1 MREGL
6 MREDGFLSESL
17 QHPRRSLGNRYRSQ
31 AEKFL
36 RIMKGND
43 KNLSWAEQS
52 AKQSVLYDFTNEEN
66 WEVLIKI
73 KVLMRDSEGARAVLA
88 DLFSVLGR
96 DPDLMEQLA
105 DRDII
110 DSCEGLLHA
119 AFSNDPLDPDNWWDK
134 ISREPDGMDSFS
146 ERLKG
151 LDVSDQRANIL
162 FSRRLE
168 RVRRGGFE
176 DLFLE
181 LTRILLSQR
190 PINHEAWEELGMMY
204 ERRGQH
210 DEAWLCYDQAKSV
223 FPDSTAIERF
233 KSRMESIVGG
243 GEGGPWIAPSISD
256 RAAFLDKLGNLTK
269 TDQYAE
275 IGEIFEDDERDPF
288 SKIERLRADGK
299 TTEAF
304 FLARRMVAEGADGAA
319 EKVSE
324 ILQDLEG

>member
-1 MREGL
+1 MRE
-6 MREDGFLSESL
+6 EGFLSEAL

-36 RIMKGND
+36 RIIEDNE
-43 KNLSWAEQS
+43 KNLFWAEQS

-66 WEVLIKI
+66 WGILIKI
-73 KVLMRDSEGARAVLA
+73 KVLMNDSEGARAGLA

-96 DPDLMEQLA
+96 DPALMEQLA

-110 DSCEGLLHA
+110 DSCEGMLDA
-119 AFSNDPLDPDNWWDK
+119 AFSNDPLDPDKWWERIGK
-134 ISREPDGMDSFS
+134 RRGGMESFS

-168 RVRRGGFE
+168 RVRRGGLE
-176 DLFLE
+176 EEFLE

-204 ERRGQH
+204 ERRSQY

-223 FPDSTAIERF
+223 FPESMAIERF
-233 KSRMESIVGG
+233 KSRMESIVDGG
-243 GEGGPWIAPSISD
+243 VGGSWRAPSITD
-256 RAAFLDKLGNLTK
+256 RAAFLDKLGNLSK
-269 TDQYAE
+269 THQFSEVEE
-275 IGEIFEDDERDPF
+275 IEDNDKDGPF
-288 SKIERLRADGK
+288 SKIEGLRSDGRN
-299 TTEAF
+299 TEAF
-304 FLARRMVAEGADGAA
+304 FLARRMVAEGIDGA
-319 EKVSE
+319 EDKVAE